1 MKLKKINLT
10 DKAKV
15 SGFVKLSTTALI
27 DLYLVVLNDMQDKY
41 LNIKDT
47 RYFKNTIATKKMI
60 LSLIKLAESQ
70 DNLPISYIIDSMFS
84 YYSKTKRNKNKLKP
98 LTLGYITK
106 DFISKAIYY
115 HKRYDRDYNFTILT
129 YKYRTV
135 LSSIAD
141 VISFQDLNT
150 LKDYRDYLSKEYL
163 IDYKHFNQ
171 SDFTQEELDSAW
183 KELIA
188 LNGFLSLPSYFLI
201 LDTYIYSL
209 LIKECFN
216 EKGLVLGDNY
226 VNFLVGH
233 GHDYIPED
241 FKHLNLK
248 NIKAAR
254 EILMKAGFVFGK
266 GI

>member
-1 MKLKKINLT
+1 MRLNKLELNK
-10 DKAKV
+10 
-15 SGFVKLSTTALI
+15 
-27 DLYLVVLNDMQDKY
+27 LYLLVLNDMQDKY
-41 LNIKDT
+41 LNSKNTSYFKDT
-47 RYFKNTIATKKMI
+47 KMTYNLLANLI
-60 LSLIKLAESQ
+60 NLSESQ
-70 DNLPISYIIDSMFS
+70 NDLPVSYIMDSMFS

-233 GHDYIPED
+233 GNDYIPED